1 MACKYFLLSLSCFQF
16 VHTHIHTHTHTH
28 THTHSHQKQLNLEQ
42 AHFFGLFGFLGFF
55 FFLFLFLF
63 VFVFFV
69 FLAALVLSN
78 PKLHS
83 CDGLYSLGPGSDSI
97 RRCSVA
103 FWSRCVTV
111 GVGFKTLILG
121 AWKSAFY

>member
-28 THTHSHQKQLNLEQ
+28 THTLTPETIKLGASPLLWFVW
-42 AHFFGLFGFLGFF
+42 FFGFF

-69 FLAALVLSN
+69 FLPALVLSN

-97 RRCSVA
+97 RRCGVA

-111 GVGFKTLILG
+111 GVGFKTLTLG
-121 AWKSAFY
+121 AWKSVFY